1 MALELIKDNCYI
13 LDIDNEDIADS
24 KLEFQF
30 VPKAFERNRAV
41 NMDSVAIVGKNVPSY
56 HYTGGE
62 TTLSFELDF
71 YAEEVSRNDVM
82 RRCNWLE
89 SLTYNEGRLVYPHR
103 IVLSF
108 GKMFRN
114 QLWVVKSCS
123 TTYDGFHKKHGFLPQ
138 QAYVRLTLGLWAEL
152 PLNASDIKRGFD
164 SAIDNV
170 GELTNEEALR
180 YLQASNTPI
189 GLENSQQNSNAK
201 ISANI
206 LNGVEGSDR
215 NVKAK
220 ELIQASKQAKNI
232 KAIEKGVDF
241 AKLVF
246 AVTKAV

>member
-1 MALELIKDNCYI
+1 MALELIKDNCYLI
-13 LDIDNEDIADS
+13 DLDNEDIADS

-30 VPKAFERNRAV
+30 IPKAFERNRAV

-71 YAEEVSRNDVM
+71 FAEEISRNDVM

-103 IVLSF
+103 VVLSF

-114 QLWVVKSCS
+114 QVWVVKSCS
-123 TTYDGFHKKHGFLPQ
+123 TTYDNFNKKHGFLPQ

-170 GELTNEEALR
+170 GELTNEEAMR
-180 YLQASNTPI
+180 YLQTSNTAI
-189 GLENSQQNSNAK
+189 GLESSAENSNAR
-201 ISANI
+201 INANV
-206 LNGVEGSDR
+206 LNSVEGIDR

-220 ELIQASKQAKNI
+220 ELIQASKRAKNI
-232 KAIEKGVDF
+232 KLIEKGVDF
-241 AKLVF
+241 AKLGL
-246 AVTKAV
+246 AVSKAL